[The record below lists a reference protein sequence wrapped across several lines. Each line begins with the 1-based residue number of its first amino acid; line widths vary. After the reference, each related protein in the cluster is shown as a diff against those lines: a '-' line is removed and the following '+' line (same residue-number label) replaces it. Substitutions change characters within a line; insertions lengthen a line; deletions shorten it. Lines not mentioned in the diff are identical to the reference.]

1 MPLEFRSG
9 GDKLHLHAPEVD
21 WRLGAGLVALVRSF
35 SAVNWDGQ
43 EA

>member
-21 WRLGAGLVALVRSF
+21 WRLGAALVALVRSF
-35 SAVNWDGQ
+35 SAVNWDGHKV
-43 EA
+43 